1 MPSHICILSNSDKKL
16 FSIFV
21 SYNKVIDL
29 SMIDFPVFPIGV
41 REIIPGV
48 DFCFWECYTIHIKPA
63 LTEKKPQSAVQ
74 REAHRVKEPYGTQRL
89 YHS

>member
-1 MPSHICILSNSDKKL
+1 M
-16 FSIFV
+16 
-21 SYNKVIDL
+21 
-29 SMIDFPVFPIGV
+29 MTFPVSSICP

>member
-1 MPSHICILSNSDKKL
+1 M
-16 FSIFV
+16 
-21 SYNKVIDL
+21 

-48 DFCFWECYTIHIKPA
+48 DFCFWECYTIPIKLA